1 MHDTI
6 IEFLKAT
13 ESSRISFRG
22 YIWVCWSR
30 KHQQWALYV
39 LRDANDD
46 SADLVYLTEDI
57 NDAFERL
64 HGAPQMPPLTHSEVS
79 A

>member
-22 YIWVCWSR
+22 CVWVCWSK

-39 LRDANDD
+39 HRAFDD
-46 SADLVYLTEDI
+46 TAPVDLVLLTDDI
-57 NDAFERL
+57 NDALARVY
-64 HGAPQMPPLTHSEVS
+64 AARSMPTLSEVEL
-79 A
+79 